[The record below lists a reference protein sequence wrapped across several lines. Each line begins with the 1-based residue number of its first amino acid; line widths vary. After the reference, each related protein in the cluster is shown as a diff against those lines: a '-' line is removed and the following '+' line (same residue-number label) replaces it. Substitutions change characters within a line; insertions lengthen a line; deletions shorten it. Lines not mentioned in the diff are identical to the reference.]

1 MNIQNMTP
9 RDIVDMGL
17 RRKWFIISAIVV
29 AVAVASAVAALTP
42 RIYRSSTTI
51 MIETQRIPERYVNSV
66 VSGTISD
73 RINMVQQSVLSR
85 VSLEKIASEF
95 ELYSAA
101 ATLAE
106 REAHIEGLRKN
117 IRIETKAQRGDVRV
131 ESFTLSYADQNPVK
145 ASQVTNRL
153 ATQIIDENLKSR
165 EQMVAGTTSFLDQE
179 LTRAMESLEEQ
190 ERAIATF
197 KKKHSGELPGQ
208 TAANLQT
215 LDRLQRDI
223 TNVNDALQNRNDR
236 RAALLKLINSYEL
249 MGLASIDQM
258 RETGFGQDSEE
269 AARSRAQSSTPRA
282 PRGTTGDPL
291 TQRLRDLER
300 QLTTLSAEYKDTY
313 PDVAQLKQEI
323 AQIKLRIVERN
334 SQAALEE
341 TGRQES
347 GRLPESGKP
356 GVAKRTPVSAL
367 DPYLFEL
374 RREKEEI
381 EIGISTLKDQQRRLE
396 AQIKEY
402 ALRVERVPEREQESL
417 VLERDYANTK
427 RNYETLLEKQL
438 NARISENL
446 ERRQQGETFRV
457 IDPANVPT
465 RPESP
470 DVMKIMLVGLLAG
483 CGIGV
488 GGAFVLEQLAG
499 VFHKAEDVE
508 SVLGLPVL
516 ATIPDFKSAYK
527 DKKGTPLLP
536 TYSAKPNRVQQEVAQ
551 LPYTD
556 KQSESAKSGA
566 AFSWRKVP
574 MGENGKRKESA
585 ASAMKASVLKLEL
598 NVVAKWRPHS
608 LVAEQFRVA
617 ATRLVLSSSDR
628 KNFVAVVTSAMEGE
642 GKSATA
648 SNLAY
653 VLAQDLGKRTLL
665 IDCDFKRP
673 VLHAY
678 NGISMRPGLAEAIFG
693 DAPLESCLHRCGE
706 TSLWI
711 LPAGRR
717 DHRLVDLSKIAQ
729 LTTIVGELK
738 EKFDIVIVDAPPIL
752 PLADMNLLAS
762 IADMLVIVVR
772 SGVTPQDVIEKAVK
786 SLCRPSIRAGVILTG
801 YGAKQ
806 EVRYMQAPYVASGG
820 MS

>member
-1 MNIQNMTP
+1 MNIQNLTP
-9 RDIVDMGL
+9 RDLADMGV
-17 RRKWFIISAIVV
+17 RRKWFILSAIVM
-29 AVAVASAVAALTP
+29 ALTIASAVAVLTP
-42 RIYRSSTTI
+42 RIYRSTTTI
-51 MIETQRIPERYVNSV
+51 MVETQRIPERYVNSV
-66 VSGTISD
+66 VSGTVSD

-85 VSLEKIASEF
+85 SSLEKIASEF
-95 ELYSAA
+95 KLFPAD

-106 REAHIEGLRKN
+106 QEVQIEGLRKN
-117 IRIETKAQRGDVRV
+117 IKIETKAQRGDVRV
-131 ESFTLSYADQNPVK
+131 ESFTLSFADGNPLK

-153 ATQIIDENLKSR
+153 AAQIIDENLKSR

-179 LTRAMESLEEQ
+179 LARAMESLEKQEQ
-190 ERAIATF
+190 AIATF

-236 RAALLKLINSYEL
+236 RSALLKLINSYEL

-269 AARSRAQSSTPRA
+269 AGRSRAQSSAPRV

-300 QLTTLSAEYKDTY
+300 QLTTLSTEYKDTY

-323 AQIKLRIVERN
+323 AQVKLRLVERN
-334 SQAALEE
+334 GQAAQEE
-341 TGRQES
+341 T
-347 GRLPESGKP
+347 GRLPESGRP
-356 GVAKRTPVSAL
+356 GVAKRAPASPL

-417 VLERDYANTK
+417 VLERDYVNTK

-457 IDPANVPT
+457 IDPANVPS

-483 CGIGV
+483 CGIGA
-488 GGAFVLEQLAG
+488 GGAFTLEQLAG
-499 VFHKAEDVE
+499 VIHKAEDVE
-508 SVLGLPVL
+508 HVLGLPVL
-516 ATIPDFKSAYK
+516 ATIPDFKSAYN
-527 DKKGTPLLP
+527 DKLRTPLLASS
-536 TYSAKPNRVQQEVAQ
+536 SAMPNRVQPDVAQ
-551 LPYTD
+551 LPYIG
-556 KQSESAKSGA
+556 KAPESAKSGT
-566 AFSWRKVP
+566 AFGWKKTST
-574 MGENGKRKESA
+574 GENGNHKKSA
-585 ASAMKASVLKLEL
+585 SGDMKLEL
-598 NVVAKWRPHS
+598 NVVAKWSPHS

-617 ATRLVLSSSDR
+617 ATRVVLSSSDR
-628 KNFVAVVTSAMEGE
+628 KNFVAVITSAMAGE

-653 VLAQDLGKRTLL
+653 VLAQDLGKKTLL

-693 DAPLESCLHRCGE
+693 DASLDSCLHRCGD
-706 TSLWI
+706 TSLWV

-729 LTTIVGELK
+729 LTTIVTELK
-738 EKFDIVIVDAPPIL
+738 EKFDMIIIDAPPIL

-762 IADMLVIVVR
+762 IADMLLIVVR
-772 SGVTPQDVIEKAVK
+772 SGVTPQDVIERAVK
-786 SLCRPSIRAGVILTG
+786 SLHRPSIRAGVILTG
-801 YGAKQ
+801 YGDVQ
-806 EVRYMQAPYVASGG
+806 GMRYMQQAYVPSGG
-820 MS
+820 IS

>member
-1 MNIQNMTP
+1 MTP
-9 RDIVDMGL
+9 RDVVDMGL
-17 RRKWFIISAIVV
+17 RRKWFILSAIVV
-29 AVAVASAVAALTP
+29 AVAAASAVAVLTP

-85 VSLEKIASEF
+85 TSLEKLAIEF
-95 ELYSAA
+95 QLYRAD
-101 ATLAE
+101 ATMAE

-117 IRIETKAQRGDVRV
+117 IKLETRAQRGDVRV
-131 ESFTLSYADQNPVK
+131 ESFTLSFADGNPVK

-153 ATQIIDENLKSR
+153 AAQIIEENLKSR
-165 EQMVAGTTSFLDQE
+165 EQMVAGTTSFLEQE
-179 LTRAMESLEEQ
+179 LARAMQSLEEQ
-190 ERAIATF
+190 ERAIAIF

-258 RETGFGQDSEE
+258 RETGFGQDAEE
-269 AARSRAQSSTPRA
+269 AGRSRAQSSTPRT

-323 AQIKLRIVERN
+323 AQIRLRIVERN
-334 SQAALEE
+334 GQAAFEE
-341 TGRQES
+341 TGRQEAV
-347 GRLPESGKP
+347 RLPESGRS
-356 GVAKRTPVSAL
+356 GVAKRAPASPM

-402 ALRVERVPEREQESL
+402 ALRVERVPEREQELL
-417 VLERDYANTK
+417 VLERDYLNTK

-446 ERRQQGETFRV
+446 ERRQQGETFRI

-488 GGAFVLEQLAG
+488 GGTFLLEQLAG
-499 VFHKAEDVE
+499 VFHKAEEVE

-516 ATIPDFKSAYK
+516 ATIPDFRTAYK
-527 DKKGTPLLP
+527 DKRGTPLLP
-536 TYSAKPNRVQQEVAQ
+536 TYSPKPNRMQPEVGH
-551 LPYTD
+551 LPYVG
-556 KQSESAKSGA
+556 KLSEPAKSEG
-566 AFSWRKVP
+566 AFSWKKLPKVP
-574 MGENGKRKESA
+574 VGENGKHTDSSSDESKWK
-585 ASAMKASVLKLEL
+585 M
-598 NVVAKWRPHS
+598 NVVAKWRPQS

-617 ATRLVLSSSDR
+617 ATRLVLSSTDR
-628 KNFVAVVTSAMEGE
+628 KNFVAVVTSAMAGE

-693 DAPLESCLHRCGE
+693 DAPLDSCLHRCGDAP
-706 TSLWI
+706 LWI

-762 IADMLVIVVR
+762 IADMLLIVVR

-786 SLCRPSIRAGVILTG
+786 SLSRPSIRAGVILTG
-801 YGAKQ
+801 YGAKH
-806 EVRYMQAPYVASGG
+806 EVRYMQTPYVAAGG

>member
-1 MNIQNMTP
+1 MNLQNLTP
-9 RDIVDMGL
+9 RDLIDMGF
-17 RRKWFIISAIVV
+17 RRKWFIVSAVVV
-29 AVAVASAVAALTP
+29 AVAVASAVAVLTP
-42 RIYRSSTTI
+42 RVYRSSTTI
-51 MIETQRIPERYVNSV
+51 MVETQRIPERYVSSV
-66 VSGTISD
+66 VSGSISD
-73 RINMVQQSVLSR
+73 RINMVQQNVLSR
-85 VSLEKIASEF
+85 TSLEIIANEF
-95 ELYSAA
+95 QMHGAA

-106 REAHIEGLRKN
+106 REANIESLRRN
-117 IRIETKAQRGDVRV
+117 IKIETKAQRGDARV
-131 ESFTLSYADQNPVK
+131 ESFTLSFADGDPVK
-145 ASQVTNRL
+145 ASQVANRL

-165 EQMVAGTTSFLDQE
+165 EQLVKGTTEFLDQE
-179 LTRAMESLEEQ
+179 LARAMASLEEQ
-190 ERAIATF
+190 ERAIAIF
-197 KKKHSGELPGQ
+197 KRKHTGELPGQ

-215 LDRLQRDI
+215 LDRLQRDV

-236 RAALLKLINSYEL
+236 RAAILKLINSYEL
-249 MGLASIDQM
+249 MGLANIDQM

-269 AARSRAQSSTPRA
+269 AGKSRAQSSASRV
-282 PRGTTGDPL
+282 PRGTTGDSL

-323 AQIKLRIVERN
+323 VQIKLRIVERN
-334 SQAALEE
+334 GQSAPEE
-341 TGRQES
+341 TGK
-347 GRLPESGKP
+347 PELVRPAETGKP
-356 GVAKRTPVSAL
+356 VVAKRAPVSAM
-367 DPYLFEL
+367 DTYLFEL
-374 RREKEEI
+374 KREKEEI
-381 EIGISTLKDQQRRLE
+381 EIGINTLKDQQRRLE
-396 AQIKEY
+396 TQIKEFE
-402 ALRVERVPEREQESL
+402 LRVERVPEREQELL
-417 VLERDYANTK
+417 VLERDYTNTK

-446 ERRQQGETFRV
+446 EQRQQGETFRV
-457 IDPANVPT
+457 IDSANVPT

-488 GGAFVLEQLAG
+488 GGAFTLEQLAG

-527 DKKGTPLLP
+527 GQSGTPLLS
-536 TYSAKPNRVQQEVAQ
+536 TYAREPNRIRPEVAQ
-551 LPYTD
+551 LPYIG
-556 KQSESAKSGA
+556 KQSEPVQKGTTVSWKKS
-566 AFSWRKVP
+566 P
-574 MGENGKRKESA
+574 MGENGKQTEA
-585 ASAMKASVLKLEL
+585 ASRAFKMEL
-598 NVVAKWRPHS
+598 NVVAKWRPNS
-608 LVAEQFRVA
+608 LAAEQFRVA
-617 ATRLVLSSSDR
+617 ATRVVLSSGG
-628 KNFVAVVTSAMEGE
+628 KHFVAVVTSALEGE

-693 DAPLESCLHRCGE
+693 DAPLESCLHRCGD

-729 LTTIVGELK
+729 LNTIVAELK

-762 IADMLVIVVR
+762 IADMLLIVVR
-772 SGVTPQDVIEKAVK
+772 SGVTPQDVIEKALK
-786 SLCRPSIRAGVILTG
+786 SLAPSVRAGVILTG
-801 YGAKQ
+801 YGATSD
-806 EVRYMQAPYVASGG
+806 VRYMQERYVTSGG
-820 MS
+820 T